1 MSSLDDFTIPLS
13 EIKFVGK
20 GLSRPES
27 VLAEK
32 DGTLWISDSSGGV
45 TRMTSDGA
53 EIKIGTQIGGE
64 ANGLAMDEEGNIYI
78 SNIGDGKF
86 YKMSRDGKAEVIL
99 SEVDGKPLGSPNFVF
114 IDSKKRLWLS
124 VLTRYNPWM
133 GAILAGATDGYIILV
148 DDKGARIV
156 ADNLA
161 MCNEIRLD
169 AEEKYLYAAETV
181 AARILRF
188 PVNEDGSLGER
199 EVFGPENLGT
209 GAMVDGFTFDAE
221 GNIWVTTVLRNGLI
235 IINPEGKAHTVFE
248 DPAEVLEAVMAKMAN
263 GTFAPED
270 MATLVGKTIQFPTS
284 VTFAGDDLKT
294 VYMGSLAMP
303 HLLSFQSPVAGRPMY
318 HWR

>member
-1 MSSLDDFTIPLS
+1 MSSVENFTIPLS

-45 TRMTSDGA
+45 TRMTSDGT
-53 EIKIGTQIGGE
+53 ETKVGSEIGGE
-64 ANGLAMDEEGNIYI
+64 ANGLAMDKEGNLYI

-86 YKMSRDGKAEVIL
+86 YKMSRNGKAEVIL
-99 SEVDGKPLGSPNFVF
+99 SEIDGKPLGSPNFVF
-114 IDSKKRLWLS
+114 IDSKGRLWLS
-124 VLTRYNPWM
+124 VLTRHNPWM
-133 GAILAGATDGYIILV
+133 GAVLAGAADGYIILA

-161 MCNEIRLD
+161 MSNEIRLD
-169 AEEKYLYAAETV
+169 AQEKYLYVAETM
-181 AARILRF
+181 ASHMLRF

-199 EVFGPENLGT
+199 EIFGPESLGV

-235 IINPEGKAHTVFE
+235 IITPDGQAHTVFE
-248 DPAEVLEAVMAKMAN
+248 DPAEVLEAVMTKMAN
-263 GTFAPED
+263 GTFVPED
-270 MATLVGKTIQFPTS
+270 MFTLVGKTVQFPTS

-303 HLLSFQSPVAGRPMY
+303 HLLSFQSPVPGLPMH
-318 HWR
+318 HWQ